1 MSYRK
6 LFYLSN
12 FEDKSEH
19 EFAKDLTIILILF
32 LIITVNNRYRWYKY
46 GSQIKGDA
54 EIATNK
60 NTGEL
65 VISKKCVRTKLN
77 FGIYYCIAENKYG
90 STMSPFVKISQ
101 PGNQSINNCMLIY
114 VSVSEK
120 KHGTWQI

>member
-65 VISKKCVRTKLN
+65 VISKKCTKQNLG
-77 FGIYYCIAENKYG
+77 FFYCIAENKYG
-90 STMSPFVKISQ
+90 STMSPFVKISEL
-101 PGNQSINNCMLIY
+101 GNQSINFYMRFR
-114 VSVSEK
+114 K
-120 KHGTWQI
+120 KPCKMTNLMF